1 MAMTQAQLNAQRRY
15 QNRVIAQVLVKLH
28 REKDADILEKLE
40 TVESKNGYIKECIRR
55 DLARERDARERDE
68 AREQEE

>member
-28 REKDADILEKLE
+28 REKDVDILEKLE

-55 DLARERDARERDE
+55 DLARERDE